1 MVCLF
6 LVVNE
11 HELSPCFEFLGEYDF
26 LGTDTT

>member
-1 MVCLF
+1 MACLF

-11 HELSPCFEFLGEYDF
+11 HELSPCFEFFGEYDF